1 MSDKFRL
8 VMNAVDDDL
17 LEEAFAPVK
26 RKNLLPWIHVAI
38 AACLMLVLGLT
49 FAHSRNSVVT
59 FTDLSD
65 MGYVMK
71 LPEDAEQIQYE
82 ILTLADSEGA
92 QASFL
97 IRDTEYLYQAVK
109 TPEQQM
115 LSDSVEAEAN
125 VLTWN
130 SGNLDMQLLSSSS
143 STSVS
148 WYIPDDQTQW
158 YLTAKADAQEV
169 LTTASQILWITG

>member
-17 LEEAFAPVK
+17 LEEAFAPMK
-26 RKNLLPWIHVAI
+26 RKHLLPWISVAI

-71 LPEDAEQIQYE
+71 LPEDAEQIQ
-82 ILTLADSEGA
+82 
-92 QASFL
+92 
-97 IRDTEYLYQAVK
+97 
-109 TPEQQM
+109 
-115 LSDSVEAEAN
+115 
-125 VLTWN
+125 
-130 SGNLDMQLLSSSS
+130 
-143 STSVS
+143 
-148 WYIPDDQTQW
+148 
-158 YLTAKADAQEV
+158 
-169 LTTASQILWITG
+169 